1 MSGRHLVVVGLVVAM
16 LLFGFGVYFAAG
28 FLKANH
34 TTANRPNEITA
45 SALPGT
51 IYLVQGGALYR
62 FQHGSF
68 TQITDERGWTQPAIS
83 PDGRQMVAVQRRLN
97 SSDLFVLTTTGKT
110 ITQLTHNSSPSVPES
125 NHWAFYPRFSPDGS
139 TLFYDYDPKNN
150 SSYQLDLTIFA
161 SQAPSWRTSVQ
172 WTVPDPYTGG
182 DVGPVPVQGG
192 LLYTKFWI
200 DEQSMVHSQIWFQAR
215 ARSRGVALTPKD
227 VNCVQSTVSPD
238 QKSIAMVCT
247 KGQAQSAELDLA
259 TFDTTGATLALTPL
273 VRGELLAS
281 PAFSP
286 DGSTIAY
293 LAPIAPGA
301 AFQLWTVGTTGSPT
315 PHAFTTSLGLD
326 SSSPPLW
333 VAG

>member
-1 MSGRHLVVVGLVVAM
+1 MSGRHLVVGGLVVAM

-34 TTANRPNEITA
+34 TTVNRPNEITA
-45 SALPGT
+45 PALPGT

-62 FQHGSF
+62 FEHGSF
-68 TQITDERGWTQPAIS
+68 ARITAEEGWTQPAMS

-97 SSDLFVLTTTGKT
+97 SSDLFLLTTTGRT
-110 ITQLTHNSSPSVPES
+110 VSQLTHNGSPSVPES

-139 TLFYDYDPKNN
+139 TLFYDYDPKNRV
-150 SSYQLDLTIFA
+150 SYQVDLTIFA
-161 SQAPSWRTSVQ
+161 SPAPNWRTSVQ

-182 DVGPVPVQGG
+182 DVGPVPVNGG
-192 LLYTKFWI
+192 LLYTKFRI
-200 DEQSMVHSQIWFQAR
+200 DDQSMVHSQIWFQAR
-215 ARSRGVALTPKD
+215 ARSEGVALTPKD
-227 VNCVQSTVSPD
+227 VNCVQPTVSPD

-247 KGQAQSAELDLA
+247 KGQPQSAELDVA
-259 TFDTTGATLALTPL
+259 KFDTSAATLGLTPL
-273 VRGELLAS
+273 VKGELLAS

-315 PHAFTTSLGLD
+315 PRAFTTSLGLD
-326 SSSPPLW
+326 SSSPPIW
-333 VAG
+333 VRS